1 MDEKPLSYHV
11 GFIYNKWF
19 YYYKPTFDFSF
30 RNYSPGKIHI
40 WYLIKDSINSD
51 LDRFDFGIGY
61 ESYKE
66 IGQMKPMK
74 QLLILFQK
82 IKTLNIIGTLNGKNF

>member
-1 MDEKPLSYHV
+1 MKSYPSCW
-11 GFIYNKWF
+11 IYLCKWF

-30 RNYSPGKIHI
+30 RNYHLERFIFVSH
-40 WYLIKDSINSD
+40 KDSINSD

-61 ESYKE
+61 KNKSK
-66 IGQMKPMK
+66 QMKPMK

-82 IKTLNIIGTLNGKNF
+82 IKL